1 MKANDKEYTIIAY
14 TEDYLGLISRINAIF
29 SRRRIPMITFS
40 MGPSEI
46 EKIKKFV
53 IVVRETEETV
63 LKISTQMEKQI
74 DVLEVH
80 YHKNPYLTA
89 IEYAS

>member
-1 MKANDKEYTIIAY
+1 MKTEHKEYTITAY

-29 SRRRIPMITFS
+29 SRRRISMVTFNV
-40 MGPSEI
+40 GPSEI
-46 EKIKKFV
+46 EKVKKFV
-53 IVVRETEETV
+53 IVIKETEESV
-63 LKISTQMEKQI
+63 QKITRQVEKQV

-80 YHKNPYLTA
+80 YHRNPHLSV